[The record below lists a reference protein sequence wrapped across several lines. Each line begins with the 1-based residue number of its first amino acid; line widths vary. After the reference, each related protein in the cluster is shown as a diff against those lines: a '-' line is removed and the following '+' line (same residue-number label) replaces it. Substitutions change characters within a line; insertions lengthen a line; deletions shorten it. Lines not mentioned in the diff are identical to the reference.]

1 MKKKNEEK
9 KTIEE
14 QINEE
19 TPITNDQMVNLLYE
33 LSKTYTWKAIQRY
46 NLLKDAEVIQ
56 SLAVLDPFKEPT
68 QVART
73 QGIRIG
79 LYYIEKIVQQ
89 ETERRQRLQ
98 RELEGGE

>member
-9 KTIEE
+9 KQEE
-14 QINEE
+14 LNDEQTPMSNE
-19 TPITNDQMVNLLYE
+19 QMVNYIYE
-33 LSKTYTWKAIQRY
+33 LSKTNTWRAIQRY
-46 NLLKDAEVIQ
+46 NMLKDAEVIS

-79 LYYIEKIVQQ
+79 LYYIEQLVKQ
-89 ETERRQRLQ
+89 EFDRRKRLQ
-98 RELEGGE
+98 AELDGKN